1 MKLMN
6 DLRSLV
12 IKKLPLIVLV
22 LFILQPLMDVLSF
35 WTAKWGMSNVLTL
48 ALRMLVL
55 AVMVVGGFWL
65 SHKKKLYL
73 IAAAVCAFVGLGHIL
88 ASWSYGYRDIVSDL
102 SNYIRV
108 LQLPLT
114 TLCLITFIKEDET
127 CYESI
132 KKGIAIN
139 LSIILA
145 VQVLAVLTGTEP
157 HTYAD
162 GNGLIGWFANT
173 NTQSAIVC
181 ALGPVAVSWL
191 YQKKGLKS
199 VWLWICLIGSGFSM
213 FFLGTR
219 LAYMGI
225 VAMCFGL
232 GCSIL
237 IVRIRDWKRACAFLL
252 AGMMFIAILPLSP
265 MMGHRLAHGQEMGD
279 KQGWF
284 DTALNDP
291 DRAPTTS
298 PEPITTLDPSES
310 EDPSETDDPDA
321 PRRPVFY
328 DEELVASLTE
338 EQWARIEALTPN
350 YNHYVSDLVAIFGVE
365 RTIVMFDFT
374 SDITQMTHN
383 RTKKLLVAEAL
394 MDMSPLQVKLFGI
407 ELARFTIGKYIYDVE
422 NDFHGIYYL
431 YGVVGLAAMVLFI
444 GYFLLLIVKC
454 LFKNFR
460 RYFTL
465 DAAGWGIAFIMCLV
479 HSYFTAGVLRR
490 PSASFYLAATLAAVF
505 YLLKVKKYPDEIE
518 VG

>member
-6 DLRSLV
+6 DLRSRV
-12 IKKLPLIVLV
+12 INKLPLIVLI

-35 WTAKWGMSNVLTL
+35 WMAKWGMSNIPTL

-55 AVMVVGGFWL
+55 AVMVLGGFWL
-65 SHKKKLYL
+65 SHKKKVYI
-73 IAAAVCAFVGLGHIL
+73 IAAAVCAFIGLGHMA
-88 ASWSYGYRDIVSDL
+88 ASFSYGCRDIIGDL

-114 TLCLITFIKEDET
+114 TLCLITFIKEDEA
-127 CYESI
+127 CYESV

-139 LSIILA
+139 LSIVLV
-145 VQVLAVLTGTEP
+145 VQVLAVVTGTEP
-157 HTYAD
+157 HTYDD

-181 ALGPVAVSWL
+181 MLGPVAVSWL
-191 YQKKGLKS
+191 YQKKGLKNI
-199 VWLWICLIGSGFSM
+199 WLWICLIGSGFSM

-219 LAYMGI
+219 LAYLGI
-225 VAMCFGL
+225 IAMCFGL

-237 IVRIRDWKRACAFLL
+237 IIRIREWKRACAFLL
-252 AGMMFIAILPLSP
+252 AGMLFVAIFPLSP
-265 MMGHRLAHGQEMGD
+265 MMGHRLAHNKEMGD
-279 KQGWF
+279 KQGWL
-284 DTALNDP
+284 DTSLDDP
-291 DRAPTTS
+291 NRAPTTS
-298 PEPITTLDPSES
+298 PEPITTLDPDSDS
-310 EDPSETDDPDA
+310 PGTGK
-321 PRRPVFY
+321 PVFY
-328 DEELVASLTE
+328 DEDLVNSLTE
-338 EQWARIEALTPN
+338 EQLARIEELTPN

-365 RTIVMFDFT
+365 RTVVMFDFT
-374 SDITQMTHN
+374 TDITVMTN
-383 RTKKLLVAEAL
+383 LRTKKLIVADAL
-394 MDMSPLQVKLFGI
+394 MDMSPVQVKLFGI
-407 ELARFTIGKYIYDVE
+407 ELSRFTIGRYIYDVE

-444 GYFLLLIVKC
+444 GYFLLLIVKY

-465 DAAGWGIAFIMCLV
+465 DAAGWGIALVVCLL

-490 PSASFYLAATLAAVF
+490 PSASFYLAAALAAVF